1 MMQCCTCSG
10 YGCDGI
16 IVLLFNEAGLS
27 TVNCIDL
34 SSKAGLASQLLSRTP
49 RSAMTS
55 LIAQG
60 VCDSRMDLMVMV
72 REKFDP
78 EG

>member
-1 MMQCCTCSG
+1 MF
-10 YGCDGI
+10 CDDA
-16 IVLLFNEAGLS
+16 VLYLFWVWLGWNNCAGPS

-34 SSKAGLASQLLSRTP
+34 SKAGLASQLPSRTP